1 MSDETEDGALSGAR
15 LDTLAVRGGNELV
28 GFCFTPQDGN
38 PLLSTVA
45 ATLRLIDEHSMER
58 RLDVLRPYL
67 YTEV

>member
-1 MSDETEDGALSGAR
+1 MSQAVVSLE
-15 LDTLAVRGGNELV
+15 TLAVRNGNEIV
-28 GFCFTPQDGN
+28 GFSFTPQDGN

-45 ATLRLIDEHSMER
+45 ATLRLIDEDSMER